1 MTILDLR
8 KQTTQSTQS
17 RLLSAPVGFIPAQRA
32 DVVDASDR
40 GARTPNF
47 DIPVP
52 LWAVLSATAL
62 LSVLSTLALFIYGQ
76 GSLGI

>member
-1 MTILDLR
+1 
-8 KQTTQSTQS
+8 
-17 RLLSAPVGFIPAQRA
+17 VGGSGS

-62 LSVLSTLALFIYGQ
+62 LSVVSTLALFIYGQ

>member
-8 KQTTQSTQS
+8 MQPLQPTQS
-17 RLLSAPVGFIPAQRA
+17 RQLSAPVGFIPAQRA